1 MKVIA
6 VFNTDADIS
15 IIRKGIEELR
25 NVDGVR
31 SMEPLEKVEGSFPL
45 YCYLYEI
52 DDSKSQ
58 EAIKGLQKVAGKY
71 WEHISNHDWGAYK
84 KLD

>member
-6 VFNTDADIS
+6 VFDTDADIS
-15 IIRKGIEELR
+15 VIRKAIGELG
-25 NVDGVR
+25 NVNGVK
-31 SMEPLEKVEGSFPL
+31 SIEPLEKVEGSFPS

-58 EAIKGLQKVAGKY
+58 EAIRGLQKVAGKY
-71 WEHISNHDWGAYK
+71 WENISNHAWGAYK
-84 KLD
+84 KLN